1 MILMTQHKEAEEED
15 MGIHDGIVP
24 YLTSGSPPS
33 ARIIMRKQ
41 CCLAQMMSSS
51 NLDFV
56 QPVCQGAY
64 RNLTESGS
72 AYFCDPA
79 TSGTR

>member
-1 MILMTQHKEAEEED
+1 VEEEEEGEEKD
-15 MGIHDGIVP
+15 MGLHDGIVP
-24 YLTSGSPPS
+24 YLISGSPPS

-51 NLDFV
+51 NLDFA
-56 QPVCQGAY
+56 VCQGAY

-72 AYFCDPA
+72 AYFHDPA
-79 TSGTR
+79 TSGT